1 MQTTRQDAL
10 MAMMD
15 DIDPAKHA
23 GESWYATEEYARPD
37 DISSAYT
44 RAEVGREGDYYP
56 SPKDRIK
63 GVYRP

>member
-10 MAMMD
+10 MAMLG

-37 DISSAYT
+37 DISSPYT
-44 RAEVGREGDYYP
+44 RAEVGREDDYYP
-56 SPKDRIK
+56 SPRDRIK
-63 GVYRP
+63 GMYR